1 MNEQIHGDVSGR
13 GNIFPF
19 IFIYKGAG
27 DGKTRSILIIE
38 MSAMKTDLMLLCE
51 AILPNAY

>member
-13 GNIFPF
+13 VNIFPF